1 MAAVPAADA
10 SHTGGVLHSC
20 LSCHDGTKATGKPPT
35 HIPTALE
42 CDTCHMSTAWLPAR
56 FDHAGVAPGTC
67 AQCHDG
73 VSATGKTPTHITTTE
88 SCDTCHVTRAWIP
101 VSGVDHAELP
111 AVKVQDLHYGDVLF
125 YFFGRKY
132 FEALVRLSAY
142 GEQGHLAP
150 HARDAELL
158 RGGLYLSL
166 GQHREAREIFE
177 RLLADATTPAPVR
190 DRAWF
195 YLGKVLYATGNFDQ
209 SERALRSVSGGLPI
223 EFESERR
230 LLIAQ
235 GLMYRGQFDAAV
247 AELDGWQG
255 PDNWTAYGRFN
266 LGVALV
272 RANRAERG
280 HAMLE
285 QVGLLQTTDPELLAL
300 RDKANLALGYA
311 LLQAGQPA
319 AARTALDR
327 VRLKGP
333 QANKALLGAG
343 WADAAGGAYQQ
354 ALVPWMELHGR
365 DLLDAAVQESYLA
378 VPYAYAELSAIG
390 QAVEYYEQAITEYD
404 AERVRIEESISAI
417 RAGRLLTAALA
428 ADSGAQPDWFAQLTT
443 LPDAPESRYLYHLL
457 AGHEFQE
464 GLKSYRSLEA
474 MAQNLD
480 GWSTSLGAFSDM
492 IETRNSAFAGKLPEA
507 DRRLAMVDVA
517 EINQRRDALHARLEA
532 ALRDR
537 DTTALATDAE
547 HQWLAMLAG
556 VDAEL
561 AAHAG
566 DASLDEAREKARLA
580 RGVVMW
586 NLDAAWKTRVWQT
599 QRAMRELNA
608 VVYDARTR
616 QAEAVKARK
625 GAPVR
630 AAALAVRV
638 DAVSPRVT
646 DLAVRVAAAKE
657 AQGRRLADI
666 AINELEEQRR
676 RLDEYSVQARYAIAT
691 IYDRAS
697 SGTP

>member
-1 MAAVPAADA
+1 LAWRLTIVVAVLAAWVMPAAGSAPAAVPAPAETTPA
-10 SHTGGVLHSC
+10 TPERVL
-20 LSCHDGTKATGKPPT
+20 GTPLITKP
-35 HIPTALE
+35 
-42 CDTCHMSTAWLPAR
+42 DPA
-56 FDHAGVAPGTC
+56 G
-67 AQCHDG
+67 
-73 VSATGKTPTHITTTE
+73 
-88 SCDTCHVTRAWIP
+88 
-101 VSGVDHAELP
+101 LP
-111 AVKVQDLHYGDVLF
+111 AVKVKDLHYGDVLF
-125 YFFGRKY
+125 HFYGRDH

-142 GEQGHLAP
+142 REQGHLDP
-150 HARDAELL
+150 HSRDAELL

-195 YLGKVLYATGNFDQ
+195 YLGKVLYATGHFDQ
-209 SERALRSVSGGLPI
+209 SEQALRSVSGALSI
-223 EFESERR
+223 ELESERR

-235 GLMYRGQFDAAV
+235 GLMYRGQFDAAI

-285 QVGLLQTTDPELLAL
+285 QVGQLQTTDAELLSL

-311 LLQAGQPA
+311 LLQAGQPV

-327 VRLKGP
+327 VRLEGP

-343 WADAAGGAYQQ
+343 WADAAGGDYQQ
-354 ALVPWMELHGR
+354 ALVPWVELHGR

-390 QAVEYYEQAITEYD
+390 QAVGYYEQAIAAYD
-404 AERVRIEESISAI
+404 AERIRIEESIVAI

-428 ADSGAQPDWFAQLTT
+428 ADEGSRPDWFAQLTT

-474 MAQNLD
+474 MSLNLYN
-480 GWSTSLGAFSDM
+480 WSTSLGAFSDM
-492 IETRNSAFAGKLPEA
+492 IETRKKAFAGKLPAA
-507 DRRLAMVDVA
+507 DRRLATVDVPD
-517 EINQRRDALHARLEA
+517 INRRRDELRARLEA
-532 ALRDR
+532 AIHDR
-537 DTTALATDAE
+537 DTTALATE
-547 HQWLAMLAG
+547 GERQWLSMLAG

-561 AAHAG
+561 ATHAG
-566 DASLDEAREKARLA
+566 DAAFDDAREKARLA
-580 RGVVMW
+580 RGVVTW

-599 QRAMRELNA
+599 QRAMRELDA
-608 VVYDARTR
+608 AVYDARTR
-616 QAEAVKARK
+616 QAGSVKARQ
-625 GAPVR
+625 GTPER
-630 AAALAVRV
+630 AAVLAVRV

-646 DLAVRVAAAKE
+646 VLAGRVEAAKA
-657 AQGRRLADI
+657 AQGQRLADI
-666 AINELEEQRR
+666 AIGELEQQRQ

-697 SGTP
+697 AGTP